1 MLCPL
6 ADGALDVGKDEA
18 GRGGGEGSAPGAEG
32 CGLTVGGEEAAAWA
46 YVVQPC
52 EGGEGG
58 SGHIRM
64 AGEERA

>member
-1 MLCPL
+1 MLGPL
-6 ADGALDVGKDEA
+6 TDGALDVREDEA
-18 GRGGGEGSAPGAEG
+18 GGCGGGGDTPGAEG
-32 CGLTVGGEEAAAWA
+32 CGLTVGGKEAAAWA

-58 SGHIRM
+58 SGHIRV